1 MLRGQEARTDDGVA
15 VEIIASG
22 DVGALVDGVL
32 QIDAEQVSGLLHLVQ
47 REETANE
54 RGCA

>member
-1 MLRGQEARTDDGVA
+1 MGQEERTDDGVA
-15 VEIIASG
+15 VEIIASS
-22 DVGALVDGVL
+22 DVGPLVDGVL

-54 RGCA
+54 RSCA

>member
-1 MLRGQEARTDDGVA
+1 MGQEARTDDGVA

-22 DVGALVDGVL
+22 DVGPLVDGVL